1 MNSNSILGE
10 IMKRRNILQVSA
22 AGLGAGIAPWAF
34 AQASQGL
41 GALKSGKPYAGVE
54 LNLLT
59 VVAPQF
65 KAHEAKLAEFEALTG
80 IKVKYQYVPF
90 ASMREKLTAELVG
103 QAEQYDVLSA
113 MDVWAPSLY
122 NLFEP
127 LNPMLAEKKIDVAE
141 RYPVAHLRATRDGN
155 GAGKNVMGLPIR
167 GHVQLLFYRKDIFD
181 ELGLKAPTTW
191 DQMAEAGKL
200 IQSKKDMSGVAMY
213 YGKTG
218 GQNLMIWFNYLWG
231 MGGDLLDAKG
241 QPAFN
246 SPAGIAAT
254 QAYVDVLLKHKAAP
268 AASASFNETDAVNS
282 VAQGKSAMVP
292 VWWWRYASLLDPK
305 TSTLKPEQIAF
316 AALPSMPGKDSTTY
330 TNTWFYGI
338 NKNSKKK
345 GASMEFLTWLTNPEI
360 ERSVLL
366 DKSMNEVV
374 AVQTKNLLDADVNV
388 RYKSMHLF
396 AAQALKGAKGAPSF
410 PQWSQVSDVLEAAI
424 SELATGKVQVKPA
437 LDNAAARVRKILRA

>member
-1 MNSNSILGE
+1 
-10 IMKRRNILQVSA
+10 MKRRNILQATA
-22 AGLGAGIAPWAF
+22 AGMGSGLAPWAF
-34 AQASQGL
+34 AQNIGSI
-41 GALKSGKPYAGVE
+41 KPGKPYAGTEV
-54 LNLLT
+54 NLLT

-65 KAHEAKLAEFEALTG
+65 KAHEAKIAEFEALTG

-90 ASMREKLTAELVG
+90 ASTREKLTAELVG
-103 QAEQYDVLSA
+103 GSAQYDVLST
-113 MDVWAPSLY
+113 MDVWGPSLY

-127 LNPMLAEKKIDVAE
+127 LNGMLAEKKIELDS
-141 RYPVAHLRATRDGN
+141 RYPLAHMRASRDGN
-155 GAGKNVMGLPIR
+155 GTGKNVLGFPIR
-167 GHVQLLFYRKDIFD
+167 GHVQLMFYRKDVFD
-181 ELGLKAPTTW
+181 KLGLKAPATW
-191 DQMAEAGKL
+191 DDMVESGKL
-200 IQSKKDMSGVAMY
+200 IASKTDMAGVAMY
-213 YGKTG
+213 YGKTA

-254 QAYVDVLLKHKAAP
+254 QAYMDVMLKHKAAP

-292 VWWWRYASLLDPK
+292 VWWWRYASLVDPK

-316 AALPSMPGKDSTTY
+316 APLPSMPGKENTTY

-345 GASMEFLTWLTNPEI
+345 EAAMEFLTWLSNPEI
-360 ERSVLL
+360 ERGVLL

-374 AVQTKNLLDADVNV
+374 AMQTKNLLDADVNV
-388 RYKSMHLF
+388 RYKGMHVF
-396 AAQALKGAKGAPSF
+396 AAQALKGAKGTPLFS
-410 PQWSQVSDVLEAAI
+410 QWPQVSDILESAI
-424 SELATGKVQVKPA
+424 SELASGKTQVKPT
-437 LDNAAARVRKILRA
+437 LDDAAGRVRKAMRA

>member
-1 MNSNSILGE
+1 MN
-10 IMKRRNILQVSA
+10 RRNIIQASV
-22 AGLGAGIAPWAF
+22 AGLGAGMAPWAF
-34 AQASQGL
+34 SQASQSA
-41 GALKSGKPYAGVE
+41 GALKPGKPYAGTEV
-54 LNLLT
+54 NLLT

-80 IKVKYQYVPF
+80 IKVNYQYVPF

-103 QAEQYDVLSA
+103 QASQYDLLSA
-113 MDVWAPSLY
+113 MDVWAPSMY

-127 LNPMLAEKKIDVAE
+127 LNPMLADKKIDVAA
-141 RYPVAHLRATRDGN
+141 RYPLAHLRAARDGN
-155 GAGKNVMGLPIR
+155 GSGKNVLGLPVR
-167 GHVQLLFYRKDIFD
+167 GHVQLMFYRKDVFD
-181 ELGLKAPTTW
+181 KLGLKAPTTW
-191 DQMAEAGKL
+191 DQMTEAGKL
-200 IQSKKDMSGVAMY
+200 IQSKTDMSGVAMY

-246 SPAGIAAT
+246 SAAGIAAT
-254 QAYVDVLLKHKAAP
+254 QAYLDVMLKHNAAP

-292 VWWWRYASLLDPK
+292 VWWWRYASLVDPK
-305 TSTLKPEQIAF
+305 TSILKPEQVAF
-316 AALPSMPGKDSTTY
+316 AALPSMPGKESTTY

-345 GASMEFLTWLTNPEI
+345 GAAMEFLTWLSNPDI
-360 ERSVLL
+360 ERSVML
-366 DKSMNEVV
+366 DKSLNEVV

-388 RYKSMHLF
+388 RYKGMHLF
-396 AAQALKGAKGAPSF
+396 AAQALKGAKGTPAF
-410 PQWSQVSDVLEAAI
+410 EQWPQVSDVLESAI
-424 SELATGKVQVKPA
+424 SELAAGKTQVKPA
-437 LDNAAARVRKILRA
+437 LDNAAARARKILRA

>member
-1 MNSNSILGE
+1 
-10 IMKRRNILQVSA
+10 MKRRNILQVTA
-22 AGLGAGIAPWAF
+22 AGVGAGIAPWAF
-34 AQASQGL
+34 SQGSS
-41 GALKSGKPYAGVE
+41 AMLKPGKPYAGTEV
-54 LNLLT
+54 NLLT

-90 ASMREKLTAELVG
+90 GSTREKLTAELVG
-103 QAEQYDVLSA
+103 ASAQYDVLSA
-113 MDVWAPSLY
+113 MDVWGPSLY

-127 LNPMLAEKKIDVAE
+127 LNGMLAEKKIDMQA
-141 RYPVAHLRATRDGN
+141 RYPNAHLRAARDGN
-155 GAGKNVMGLPIR
+155 GNGKNVLGFPIR
-167 GHVQLLFYRKDIFD
+167 GHVQLMFYRKDIFNQ
-181 ELGLKAPTTW
+181 LGLKPPATW
-191 DQMAEAGKL
+191 NDMVEAGKL
-200 IQSKKDMSGVAMY
+200 IQSKTNLSGVAMY

-231 MGGDLLDAKG
+231 MGADLLDAKG

-254 QAYVDVLLKHKAAP
+254 QAYMDVLIKHKAAP
-268 AASASFNETDAVNS
+268 AAAASFNETDAVNS

-292 VWWWRYASLLDPK
+292 VWWWRYASLVDPK
-305 TSTLKPEQIAF
+305 TSTLKPEQVGF
-316 AALPSMPGKDSTTY
+316 APLPSMPGKDNTTY

-345 GASMEFLTWLTNPEI
+345 AAAMEFLTWLSDPEI

-374 AVQTKNLLDADVNV
+374 AMQTKNLLDGDVNA
-388 RYKSMHLF
+388 RYNGMHVYG
-396 AAQALKGAKGAPSF
+396 AQALKGAKGTPLFA
-410 PQWSQVSDVLEAAI
+410 QWPQVSDVLEAAI
-424 SELATGKVQVKPA
+424 SELASGQKQVKPA
-437 LDNAAARVRKILRA
+437 LDEAAAKVRRIMRA